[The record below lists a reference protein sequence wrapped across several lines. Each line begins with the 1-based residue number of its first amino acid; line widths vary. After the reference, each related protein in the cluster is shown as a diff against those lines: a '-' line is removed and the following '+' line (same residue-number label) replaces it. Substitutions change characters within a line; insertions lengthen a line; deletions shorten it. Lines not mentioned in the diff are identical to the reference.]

1 MYPYDG
7 NKPAIDVVYMNVDFY
22 ISFQATCR

>member
-7 NKPAIDVVYMNVDFY
+7 NKAAIYMEYMNVDFY